1 MVTTAGPQ
9 VDSARGREWRAERE
23 FGEATARLPIP
34 VAWGTGDG
42 ATELAAFDA
51 ALVDAGVAD
60 RNLIVLSSVL
70 PPGSAVSRV
79 ARIADTPGF
88 WGDRL
93 YCVLAEARTSE
104 PRAEVWA
111 GIGWMQDETGRGLL
125 VEHHAASEP
134 ALNVLI
140 DASLEGLARNRN
152 LDFSHSSRTIAG
164 ARCTDKPICALV
176 VAAFEAESWRGAPE
190 W

>member
-1 MVTTAGPQ
+1 MTEICLHTNVRRRETCADRAG
-9 VDSARGREWRAERE
+9 S
-23 FGEATARLPIP
+23 ATARMPIP
-34 VAWGTGDG
+34 IACGIGEG
-42 ATELAAFDA
+42 PTELAAFDA

-70 PPGSAVSRV
+70 PPGSAVDRV
-79 ARIADTPGF
+79 ERIADTPGF

-104 PRAEVWA
+104 PDAEVWA

-125 VEHHAASEP
+125 VEHHAPSEP
-134 ALNVLI
+134 ALSALI
-140 DASLEGLARNRN
+140 DASLRGLARNRN
-152 LDFSHSSRTIAG
+152 LRFPRTGALIAG
-164 ARCTDKPICALV
+164 ARCTGAAVCALV
-176 VAAFEAESWRGAPE
+176 VAAFEAEAWHGAAA